1 MNKKEK
7 DELFEQLKLSYAESM
22 TDIASEIPDIKEKEI
37 LTILLR
43 HLDLNSS
50 QIADLFSITVVAV
63 KQRITRL
70 TQRASSDFVS
80 LFSRH
85 S

>member
-1 MNKKEK
+1 
-7 DELFEQLKLSYAESM
+7 M
-22 TDIASEIPDIKEKEI
+22 TDIASEIPDIKEREI

-43 HLDLNSS
+43 NLDLNSS
-50 QIADLFSITVVAV
+50 QIAELFSITVVAV
-63 KQRITRL
+63 KQRINRL
-70 TQRASSDFVS
+70 SQRAPSDFLN

>member
-1 MNKKEK
+1 M
-7 DELFEQLKLSYAESM
+7 L
-22 TDIASEIPDIKEKEI
+22 DIVAEIPDIKEKEI

-63 KQRITRL
+63 KQRIARL
-70 TQRASSDFVS
+70 TQRAPSDFVS
-80 LFSRH
+80 LFSRRN
-85 S
+85 